1 MLKKAF
7 SSLKGLKGM
16 DNLPIEV
23 IKNKEAFIKH
33 LVSIDKK
40 QVQPKL
46 I

>member
-1 MLKKAF
+1 VNEGILE
-7 SSLKGLKGM
+7 
-16 DNLPIEV
+16 EV

-33 LVSIDKK
+33 LVSNDKK